1 MTDFVE
7 SHKGQTIEEVLF
19 YYTGHGEFYN
29 NEFYY
34 ILSDFDQTKRKQT
47 SLQNMEIDNL
57 LRTLTPNLVVKVIDA
72 CQSGTSYIKESGAI
86 TKYFDDAKQGFKRCY
101 FLNSSL
107 SSQSSFQ
114 NNEMS
119 FFTKSFVSA
128 IKENKSDDV
137 RYKSIIDFI
146 SDEFENIGDQTP
158 FFVIQADYTEKFC
171 TKNANLKKYL
181 VDFES
186 AKLESTSGTKSSSL
200 LELVQKEA
208 NEYITKEKAVELIEK
223 IRIEVGKFKLGDTTK
238 DLYELEATF
247 LEDYKQIP
255 RKIVIGKW
263 LKDNT
268 HPFFA
273 EPTYRKIYENPQDA
287 IKVFATVSILDQ
299 FKREKQA
306 EVRIEL
312 DGYELKIDVPFKAIA
327 INANSKFPNLYSYN
341 MTVVFLLSKKAIRFF
356 YFISNYNEESWD
368 NRKLL
373 TKDIEWKTIE
383 FKITDTATINDGVK
397 SFFLEFETKIIKDI
411 QGKYKHVSE

>member
-1 MTDFVE
+1 
-7 SHKGQTIEEVLF
+7 
-19 YYTGHGEFYN
+19 
-29 NEFYY
+29 
-34 ILSDFDQTKRKQT
+34 
-47 SLQNMEIDNL
+47 MEIDNL